1 MKNPI
6 EAAKAKHAQGEQAA
20 EVAVPVVEPKFP
32 GPADSKAPGEPISDK
47 RYMCHCAPSTFL
59 FSDRTRF
66 SAPDGIVYATT
77 PQQERELEAAVRV
90 GNLSVY
96 DGKPFKT
103 KETTPER

>member
-1 MKNPI
+1 MRAAAATAGDAPEKI
-6 EAAKAKHAQGEQAA
+6 EGEPK
-20 EVAVPVVEPKFP
+20 VPESVQPKFP
-32 GPADSKAPGEPISDK
+32 GPVDSKAPGEPISDK

-66 SAPDGIVYATT
+66 SSPDGIIYATT
-77 PQQERELEAAVRV
+77 RQQEAELEAAVRV

-103 KETTPER
+103 AQTTPER